1 MALLIAS
8 ANRDRADTFVASEVL
23 PGSTRV
29 AIQER
34 DRAPLPGT
42 LPGNGHRVTVD
53 AFIER
58 GNRARVATWRLDLRR
73 VAELEW
79 RIQDQERVSGID
91 NLFRLSLEPIQQFAA
106 RDFTIRSE
114 DLELT
119 LAEGS
124 VFAVHAD
131 NQDTGLVLIGRGEM
145 RFSPAPETE
154 KGQVKI
160 FAGEDVL
167 TSAFDAAYIRAGILD
182 LHADRSQ
189 LVPRPA
195 DPRDTKRAEQIF
207 REESTRT
214 FVLDLGDLSRDPW
227 STLPPAGDFLAEIRT
242 RRFDTLTYVRS
253 AAEPE
258 DISLFDRRGQR
269 HIALYASQDKL
280 EARGRFYDEGASSA
294 YDVLNYTIDAEFSP
308 DRLWIDGR
316 TQLRVRMRAAYVEHL
331 NVRLA
336 DSLVVHSVFSDRFG
350 RLFHLRAKGQ
360 NLIVVTLPVGL
371 PSGAEMT
378 LTVAYGGRLPPQTP
392 DRETLS
398 PGQTAGE
405 PPRRPPLADAV
416 AVRASPTYLYSSRS
430 YWYAQPTVTDY
441 ATATMRISVPT
452 GFGCVASGEMS
463 SPSPSVV
470 KGQDGSSRHQY
481 EFSAARPLRYFAFV
495 VGRFS
500 RAGRTEVPFD
510 AAQLSGQVVRDIAAT
525 QTGRVAARDPLDV
538 TVEAS
543 PFLVLRGR
551 QLIERV
557 TDIARFYQSIVGDF
571 PYRSFTLAVVE
582 HTLPGGH
589 SPGHFATLNQPLQ
602 NPSISWQNDPADFNG
617 YPEFYLAHEVAHQ
630 WWGQAI
636 GWRNYHEQWL
646 SEGIA
651 QYFAALYAQHYRGE
665 QVFTSMLRQ
674 MSTTA
679 AERSPEG
686 PVYLGYRLGLLQSNS
701 RIFRALV
708 YNKSAVVL
716 HMLRRLIGDE
726 AFFNGLRHFY
736 NGSRYEKASTED
748 LRFAMEWESGRS
760 LERFME
766 RWIYG
771 STLPNLTFSH
781 RVEAVGNG
789 QELVL
794 RFQQVGDVFDV
805 PVTVTVEYSDRRST
819 DILVAVTEQ
828 SVEARVPLDGV
839 LRSVNVGTR
848 DGTIA
853 EIRRVS

>member
-1 MALLIAS
+1 
-8 ANRDRADTFVASEVL
+8 
-23 PGSTRV
+23 V
-29 AIQER
+29 AI
-34 DRAPLPGT
+34 RA
-42 LPGNGHRVTVD
+42 N
-53 AFIER
+53 
-58 GNRARVATWRLDLRR
+58 
-73 VAELEW
+73 
-79 RIQDQERVSGID
+79 
-91 NLFRLSLEPIQQFAA
+91 
-106 RDFTIRSE
+106 
-114 DLELT
+114 
-119 LAEGS
+119 
-124 VFAVHAD
+124 
-131 NQDTGLVLIGRGEM
+131 
-145 RFSPAPETE
+145 
-154 KGQVKI
+154 
-160 FAGEDVL
+160 
-167 TSAFDAAYIRAGILD
+167 
-182 LHADRSQ
+182 
-189 LVPRPA
+189 
-195 DPRDTKRAEQIF
+195 
-207 REESTRT
+207 
-214 FVLDLGDLSRDPW
+214 
-227 STLPPAGDFLAEIRT
+227 
-242 RRFDTLTYVRS
+242 
-253 AAEPE
+253 
-258 DISLFDRRGQR
+258 
-269 HIALYASQDKL
+269 
-280 EARGRFYDEGASSA
+280 
-294 YDVLNYTIDAEFSP
+294 
-308 DRLWIDGR
+308 
-316 TQLRVRMRAAYVEHL
+316 
-331 NVRLA
+331 
-336 DSLVVHSVFSDRFG
+336 
-350 RLFHLRAKGQ
+350 
-360 NLIVVTLPVGL
+360 
-371 PSGAEMT
+371 
-378 LTVAYGGRLPPQTP
+378 
-392 DRETLS
+392 
-398 PGQTAGE
+398 
-405 PPRRPPLADAV
+405 
-416 AVRASPTYLYSSRS
+416 PTYLYSSRS
-430 YWYAQPTVTDY
+430 YWYAQATVTDY

-452 GFGCVASGEMS
+452 GFGCVGSGEMS

-470 KGQDGSSRHQY
+470 KGQDGGARHQY
-481 EFSAARPLRYFAFV
+481 EFSAARPLRYFAFIA
-495 VGRFS
+495 GRFS
-500 RAGRTEVPFD
+500 RAGRTEVPSD
-510 AAQLSGQVVRDIAAT
+510 AAQTGLPAA
-525 QTGRVAARDPLDV
+525 GDPLDV

-551 QLIERV
+551 QLMERV
-557 TDIARFYQSIVGDF
+557 TDIARFYRSIAGDF
-571 PYRSFTLAVVE
+571 PYRSFTLAVIE

-589 SPGHFATLNQPLQ
+589 SPGHFATLNQPLL

-726 AFFNGLRHFY
+726 AFFNGLRRFY

-781 RVEAVGNG
+781 RVEAAASG
-789 QELVL
+789 QDLVL
-794 RFQQVGDVFDV
+794 RFEQVGDVFDV
-805 PVTVTVEYSDRRST
+805 PVTVTVEYADRRST

-828 SVEARVPLDGV
+828 TVEARVPLDGV